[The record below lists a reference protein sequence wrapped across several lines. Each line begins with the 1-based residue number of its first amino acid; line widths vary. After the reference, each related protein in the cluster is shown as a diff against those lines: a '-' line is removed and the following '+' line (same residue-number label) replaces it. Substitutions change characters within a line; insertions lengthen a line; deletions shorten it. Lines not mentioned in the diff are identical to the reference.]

1 MKKLF
6 IFALACFAS
15 SCTLTHKVES
25 LPDAKFNQPYS
36 VSVNFTGGLRL
47 YPDSF
52 RATITPEDSGLS
64 VSSVTGKWDNETVIS
79 GTPITKQDIT
89 VEISYYVRGAVGW
102 FESKDQKKFYQIKI
116 KK

>member
-1 MKKLF
+1 MKRLF
-6 IFALACFAS
+6 IFAITCFTA
-15 SCTLTHKVES
+15 SCTVTPKVES
-25 LPDAKFNQPYS
+25 LPDAEFHQPYS
-36 VSVNFTGGLRL
+36 IRVNFSDGHRT
-47 YPDSF
+47 YPNF
-52 RATITPEDSGLS
+52 FHANITPDDSGLS
-64 VSSVTGKWDNETVIS
+64 VSSVTGKWDNETVIF